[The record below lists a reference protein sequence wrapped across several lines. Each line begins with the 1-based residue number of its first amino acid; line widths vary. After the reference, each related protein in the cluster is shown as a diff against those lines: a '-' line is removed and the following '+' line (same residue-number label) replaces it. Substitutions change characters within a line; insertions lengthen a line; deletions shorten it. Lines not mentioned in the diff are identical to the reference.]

1 MGNACSFFISWVLEA
16 KILDVALHLLPELLV
31 AEPM

>member
-1 MGNACSFFISWVLEA
+1 MHVLFVISWVLEA

-31 AEPM
+31 AEHL